1 MSCSLERIYL
11 SDSPTRLSYDIRLDG
26 EIEHSSYD
34 MCNECVFMNLDSSM
48 KLFSE
53 VNTMYRN
60 DLT

>member
-1 MSCSLERIYL
+1 MSCSLERIDL

-34 MCNECVFMNLDSSM
+34 MCNEYLFMNLDSSM